1 MEAAWASEVDTLTEK
16 QSWQEKARDLA
27 SQAEAELK
35 RERVQQRLEGARAAL
50 DEALESDQAKR
61 VREDAKVLGAKA
73 RSQVEQTLARDDIQR
88 VRDDVQQIGAKA
100 RSQVE
105 QTLAKEE
112 VQRVREDL
120 DQIGAKA
127 RQAVDAAV
135 QRPEA
140 QELRRRVES
149 AIEDV
154 SERLRPAAAEDKKE
168 PPKETDASVATV
180 VPGPLRGWRITARP
194 GVKRARPVGYGGV
207 KRWRVTCADDE

>member
-1 MEAAWASEVDTLTEK
+1 M
-16 QSWQEKARDLA
+16 
-27 SQAEAELK
+27 
-35 RERVQQRLEGARAAL
+35 
-50 DEALESDQAKR
+50 
-61 VREDAKVLGAKA
+61 REDAKALGAKA
-73 RSQVEQTLARDDIQR
+73 RSQVEQTLARDDVQR
-88 VRDDVQQIGAKA
+88 VREDVHQIGEKA

-105 QTLAKEE
+105 QTLARDE

-127 RQAVDAAV
+127 RQAVAAAV

-168 PPKETDASVATV
+168 PPRNPASRSDRRPRASARLAQQGETGRQTGQS
-180 VPGPLRGWRITARP
+180 GRLRRGEAMARHTC
-194 GVKRARPVGYGGV
+194 RA
-207 KRWRVTCADDE
+207 